1 MTRVYTRDK
10 QAGGF
15 IANHSAVLVPD
26 CTCHRFRQVARL
38 LSRDYDVFLAEF
50 GISIGQFSLLSNIA
64 SGEGDSITQLAEAV
78 NMDRTTLTRN
88 LTPLQRMGYIATT
101 SGSDKRTRTIRLSP
115 AGMKILKAAMP
126 KWEAAQRQLEK
137 QIGMKQV
144 QQLNRRLDS
153 LLEILAL

>member
-1 MTRVYTRDK
+1 M
-10 QAGGF
+10 
-15 IANHSAVLVPD
+15 ANHSGAMVVD

-38 LSRDYDVFLAEF
+38 LLRNYDAFLAEF
-50 GISIGQFSLLSNIA
+50 GISIGQFSLLSQIA
-64 SGEGDSITQLAEAV
+64 SGEGDSITQIAEAM

-88 LTPLQRMGYIATT
+88 LTPLQRMGYIVTT

-115 AGMKILKAAMP
+115 AGIKVLKAAMP
-126 KWEAAQRQLEK
+126 RWEAAQRQLEK

-153 LLEILAL
+153 LLELLAP